1 MSCLFDS
8 IAYFLKLDG
17 FTVRQRICD
26 YLEQNNP
33 IMEGIE
39 TKDILLIEDSEYIRK
54 MRNTVTFGGAPEIR
68 ASCNIWNIKIIV
80 YINSDHSKQI
90 DFIPINN
97 CYNGY
102 IELEWQGN
110 HYIPINPKL

>member
-1 MSCLFDS
+1 MVLLSDNVFVIILNK
-8 IAYFLKLDG
+8 IILLWKVLK
-17 FTVRQRICD
+17 
-26 YLEQNNP
+26 
-33 IMEGIE
+33 
-39 TKDILLIEDSEYIRK
+39 LIEDPEYTRK

-97 CYNGY
+97 CILN
-102 IELEWQGN
+102 
-110 HYIPINPKL
+110 

>member
-17 FTVRQRICD
+17 FTVRQQICD

-33 IMEGIE
+33 IMDGIE
-39 TKDILLIEDSEYIRK
+39 TKDILLIEDPEYIRK

-68 ASCNIWNIKIIV
+68 AACNIWGIKIIV
-80 YINSDHSKQI
+80 YINGDHSKQI

-97 CYNGY
+97 CYRGY

-110 HYIPINPKL
+110 HYIPVNPT